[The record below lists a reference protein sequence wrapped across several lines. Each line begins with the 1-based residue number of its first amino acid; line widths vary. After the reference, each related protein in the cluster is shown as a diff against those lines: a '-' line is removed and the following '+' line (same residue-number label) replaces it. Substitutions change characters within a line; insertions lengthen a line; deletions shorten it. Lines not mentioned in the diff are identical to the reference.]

1 MCIEVMFLPTL
12 WNYISTIWNIFLN
25 LCFTGCCF
33 ESLRKCSFVLIAV
46 YICSLHVNLK
56 KRLMGGCQLFPVN
69 IIYFNEKAVT
79 QSSLTHGKQTT
90 CYSIDFL
97 ALFKSQGIN

>member
-1 MCIEVMFLPTL
+1 
-12 WNYISTIWNIFLN
+12 
-25 LCFTGCCF
+25 
-33 ESLRKCSFVLIAV
+33 
-46 YICSLHVNLK
+46 
-56 KRLMGGCQLFPVN
+56 MGGYQLFPVN
-69 IIYFNEKAVT
+69 IIYFNEKAVK